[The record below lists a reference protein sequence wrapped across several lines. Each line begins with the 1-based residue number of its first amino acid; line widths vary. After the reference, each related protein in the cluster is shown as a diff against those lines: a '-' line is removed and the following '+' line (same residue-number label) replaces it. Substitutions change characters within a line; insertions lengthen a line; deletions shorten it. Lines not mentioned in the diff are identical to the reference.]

1 MMLSRFFLEIEP
13 FGIDE
18 GLEIGIG
25 IFSLLLF
32 AISITA
38 YRNTGIKKILFA
50 SAAFGLFGIQLLVDS
65 LEDYVIWMDEEI
77 IDILVPLITFA
88 ILILFFVAIVKK
100 R

>member
-1 MMLSRFFLEIEP
+1 MLSKILLEIES
-13 FGIDE
+13 FGIGD

-32 AISITA
+32 ALSITA

-65 LEDYVIWMDEEI
+65 LEEYAEWMDESV
-77 IDILVPLITFA
+77 IDILVPLITLA